1 MKSGRWFL
9 AVSIPAIALIL
20 AAAPSAR
27 ACAVCYGDP
36 QSPLTHGAKQ
46 GILVMVII
54 TYAVV
59 IGLGTM
65 FTFMIVRAR
74 KRGP

>member
-1 MKSGRWFL
+1 MKSRRWFL
-9 AVSIPAIALIL
+9 TVGISVIALFL

-46 GILVMVII
+46 GILAMLII
-54 TYAVV
+54 TYVVV
-59 IGLGTM
+59 IGLGAM

-74 KRGP
+74 KRGS